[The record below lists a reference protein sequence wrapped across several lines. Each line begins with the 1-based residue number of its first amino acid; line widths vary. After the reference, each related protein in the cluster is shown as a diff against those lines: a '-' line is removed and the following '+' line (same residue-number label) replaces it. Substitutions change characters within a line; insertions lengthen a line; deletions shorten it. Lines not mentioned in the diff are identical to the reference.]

1 MTKRLI
7 ARAGTLAATALL
19 GLGVFGATAAHA
31 SPPPG
36 SGFMFMGYFPTYASC
51 VAQAQANAP
60 IHGPV
65 YICELGTNN
74 FYLLWMH

>member
-1 MTKRLI
+1 MTKRLM
-7 ARAGTLAATALL
+7 ARTGTLVATALL
-19 GLGVFGATAAHA
+19 GLGVFAGAAQA

-60 IHGPV
+60 VHGPV

-74 FYLLWMH
+74 LYLLWMH

>member
-1 MTKRLI
+1 MTKRLV
-7 ARAGTLAATALL
+7 ARTGTLVAAALL
-19 GLGVFGATAAHA
+19 SLSAFSSAAHA

-65 YICELGTNN
+65 YICEYGTNN
-74 FYLLWMH
+74 LYLLWMH